1 MRFRARVAQVMTVLL
16 VAAGCAAQS
25 NAQHNHKSAQ
35 GAGEWTFA
43 VSGDSRNCGDV
54 VMPMIA
60 QDASRHSPALYWHL
74 GDFRALNKFDEDI
87 LGELDAKTGKPRTT
101 MNITDYDRMAWDDF
115 IQHQVAP
122 FEQAKIP
129 VFLGIGNHETVPP
142 KTRADYIAQFG
153 DWINT
158 PMVQEQRLADNP
170 RDHGLRTYY
179 RWKKNGVDFITL
191 DNASDDQ
198 FDREQVAWFKSV
210 VARDEADPTVHA
222 IVVGMHKALPNSR
235 SCSHSMSESAQG
247 LKSGDEV
254 YATLLTA
261 HDQGRKR
268 VYILASHSHFF
279 MEDIYNTSYW
289 QSHGGVLPGWII
301 GTAGAVRYRLPA
313 DATPGAK
320 TDVYGYLL
328 ATVKVD
334 GEISFVFEELGRNQ
348 LPGSVASE
356 FTPELVD
363 FCFSQNRDTR
373 PMPDQ
378 CPE

>member
-1 MRFRARVAQVMTVLL
+1 MKFRLLAIRVSVVLL
-16 VAAGCAAQS
+16 AAAACAAQS
-25 NAQHNHKSAQ
+25 NTQRGGGSAQ
-35 GAGEWTFA
+35 PGEWTFA

-60 QDASRHSPALYWHL
+60 HDVAQHSPAFYWHL
-74 GDFRALNKFDEDI
+74 GDFRALYKFDEDI
-87 LGELDAKTGKPRTT
+87 LGEIDVKTGKPQAT
-101 MNITDYDRMAWDDF
+101 MYITDYDRMAWDDF
-115 IQHQVAP
+115 IEHQVTP
-122 FEQAKIP
+122 FEQQKIP

-158 PMVQEQRLADNP
+158 PMLQQQRLSDNA
-170 RDHGLRTYY
+170 RDHRIKTYY
-179 RWKKNGVDFITL
+179 RWQRNGVDFINL

-198 FDREQVAWFKSV
+198 FDRDQVAWFKSV
-210 VARDEADPTVHA
+210 IARDVTDATVHA

-247 LKSGDEV
+247 VKSGDEV
-254 YATLLTA
+254 YEALLNAQNQA
-261 HDQGRKR
+261 HKH
-268 VYILASHSHFF
+268 VYILASHSHFY
-279 MEDIYNTSYW
+279 MENIYDTPYW
-289 QSHGGVLPGWII
+289 RSHAGVLPGWIV

-328 ATVKVD
+328 GTVKGS
-334 GEISFVFEELGRNQ
+334 GEISFAFHELGRDQ
-348 LPGSVASE
+348 LPRDVTGE
-356 FTPELVD
+356 FTPDVVN
-363 FCFSQNRDTR
+363 FCFSENKDMR

-378 CPE
+378 CPQ

>member
-1 MRFRARVAQVMTVLL
+1 MRFRAWMVRVAAVLL
-16 VAAGCAAQS
+16 IGAACATS
-25 NAQHNHKSAQ
+25 NAQHAPASTRN
-35 GAGEWTFA
+35 AGEWTFA
-43 VSGDSRNCGDV
+43 VSGDSRNCGDL
-54 VMPMIA
+54 VMPTIA
-60 QDASRHSPALYWHL
+60 QDAARHSPAFYWHL
-74 GDFRALNKFDEDI
+74 GDFRALYKFDEDI
-87 LGELDAKTGKPRTT
+87 LGQIDGKTGKPRGT

-122 FEQAKIP
+122 FEQARIP

-153 DWINT
+153 DWIDT
-158 PMVQEQRLADNP
+158 PMIQEQRLADNP
-170 RDHGLRTYY
+170 RDHRLRTYY

-210 VARDEADPTVHA
+210 VARDEADATVHA

-247 LKSGDEV
+247 AKSGEEV
-254 YATLLTA
+254 YEALLTA
-261 HDQGRKR
+261 QNQGHKH

-279 MEDIYNTSYW
+279 MEDIYNTPYW
-289 QSHGGVLPGWII
+289 QSHGGVLPGWIV
-301 GTAGAVRYRLPA
+301 GTAGAVRYRLPPG
-313 DATPGAK
+313 ATAGAK

-328 ATVKVD
+328 GTVKPD
-334 GEISFVFEELGRNQ
+334 GEISFAFQELGQHQ
-348 LPGSVASE
+348 LPRRAAEG
-356 FTPELVD
+356 FTPETVN
-363 FCFSQNRDTR
+363 FCFSQNKDTR

-378 CPE
+378 CPQ